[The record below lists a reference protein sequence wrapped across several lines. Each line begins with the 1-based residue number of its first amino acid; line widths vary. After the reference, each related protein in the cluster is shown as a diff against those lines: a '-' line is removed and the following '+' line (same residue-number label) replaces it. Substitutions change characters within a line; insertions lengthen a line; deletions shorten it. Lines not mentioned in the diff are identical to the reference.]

1 MYKFDN
7 TLIEAKL
14 KSMGIGPIVVASK
27 LKCASHMTVRKWI
40 EGYSPKVDALVEFC
54 NVFNINLTEFFF
66 QENEQIDQNSIQIK
80 KEVQLKTLP
89 DKNDDFKLK
98 LAEYLEVQKITRE
111 ETREELKSE
120 FQRISDFYERQILAK
135 NELIQELQQ
144 KNAELKARIEYLSSK
159 DTYNRFALSDTEVES
174 LYTKK

>member
-1 MYKFDN
+1 M
-7 TLIEAKL
+7 
-14 KSMGIGPIVVASK
+14 
-27 LKCASHMTVRKWI
+27 
-40 EGYSPKVDALVEFC
+40 
-54 NVFNINLTEFFF
+54 
-66 QENEQIDQNSIQIK
+66 
-80 KEVQLKTLP
+80 
-89 DKNDDFKLK
+89 
-98 LAEYLEVQKITRE
+98 EVQKITRE

-159 DTYNRFALSDTEVES
+159 DTYPRVALSDSDVES